1 MGKFKPLNQNGLEPF
16 RAGFWVERGVGFTPK
31 RGFSV
36 SWADDEQHGRRRRR
50 RFARSRWGRRCEF
63 QAWSKNLHWKIKKKG
78 LNSPKLCFAQV
89 ISPGGSHF
97 SPLSAVLGRDFGVC
111 VSKLSSPRALGT
123 WSSSKSRFGHSSSL
137 LAGVGVVVV
146 EEKAFSA
153 PKSRF
158 FFSFPGLTRQWWW
171 K

>member
-63 QAWSKNLHWKIKKKG
+63 QAWSKNLHWKIKKKRFKQPQTLFCTG
-78 LNSPKLCFAQV
+78 DFTWGKPLL
-89 ISPGGSHF
+89 
-97 SPLSAVLGRDFGVC
+97 SPLSSA
-111 VSKLSSPRALGT
+111 GT
-123 WSSSKSRFGHSSSL
+123 WFWCLCLQTELTEGSGNLELLKIQIWAQQLFAGRGGGGGGGGKS
-137 LAGVGVVVV
+137 
-146 EEKAFSA
+146 
-153 PKSRF
+153 
-158 FFSFPGLTRQWWW
+158 FFST
-171 K
+171 